1 MVDRLLDGDQDDD
14 DAIYIIWED
23 GRRSLSTFGKN
34 IFVFLC
40 LLQNW
45 GVLVD
50 WMDTIIK
57 DQDFDGRLK
66 TKSTMVK
73 IGIL

>member
-1 MVDRLLDGDQDDD
+1 MDRLLDGDQDDD

-57 DQDFDGRLK
+57 DQTLMED
-66 TKSTMVK
+66 
-73 IGIL
+73 

>member
-1 MVDRLLDGDQDDD
+1 MDRLLDGDQDDD
-14 DAIYIIWED
+14 DEIYIIWED

-57 DQDFDGRLK
+57 DQTLMED
-66 TKSTMVK
+66 
-73 IGIL
+73 